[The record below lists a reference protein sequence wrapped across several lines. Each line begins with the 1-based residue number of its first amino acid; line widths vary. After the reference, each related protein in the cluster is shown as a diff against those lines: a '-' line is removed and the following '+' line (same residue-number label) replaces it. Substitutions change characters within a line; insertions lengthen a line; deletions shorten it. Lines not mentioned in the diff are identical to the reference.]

1 MQQCIPADRDWNA
14 RLVLVRAFDPLDD
27 PGLPPVIVKHDIVS
41 DFHLFG
47 QFVHKDLERTVFCP
61 VADKFQS
68 LIGILFPDKL

>member
-1 MQQCIPADRDWNA
+1 MQQCIPADRDRNA
-14 RLVLVRAFDPLDD
+14 GFFLVRAFNPLDD
-27 PGLPPVIVKHDIVS
+27 PGLSPVIVKHNIVS

-68 LIGILFPDKL
+68 LIGILFPNKL